1 MNNKISA
8 NEYLTLFN
16 DVKKRI
22 RAAQYT
28 ALKKVNKELI
38 GLYWDIGRM
47 IVSQRQGETWGK
59 SIVEKLSGDLKTE
72 LPDIKGFSPSSL
84 WRMKLFY
91 EAYTDNKKLAPLVRE
106 ISWSHNIVIMEKCSS
121 IFQHLMRR

>member
-1 MNNKISA
+1 MNKKITA
-8 NEYLTLFN
+8 KEYLNLFN

-22 RAAQYT
+22 CTAQYT

-47 IVSQRQGETWGK
+47 IVSQRQGRTWGK
-59 SIVEKLSGDLKTE
+59 SIVEKLSKDLKAE
-72 LPDIKGFSPSSL
+72 LPGIKGFSPSSL

-91 EAYTDNKKLAPLVRE
+91 EAYTDNKKLAPLVR
-106 ISWSHNIVIMEKCSS
+106 ST
-121 IFQHLMRR
+121 